1 MPLPTLLPSRDILTH
16 DLIVKKK
23 EIEIDQKALSNR
35 IKEMIES
42 SMIFSQ
48 LKQQPAKLISRK
60 KELEEEQERIKAS
73 LENLDENYKITMSYI
88 QSEENVMRTN
98 QEHI

>member
-1 MPLPTLLPSRDILTH
+1 MPSRDILSH
-16 DLIVKKK
+16 ELIVKKK
-23 EIEIDQKALSNR
+23 EIEIDQTALSNR

-48 LKQQPAKLISRK
+48 LKQQPAKLIARK
-60 KELEEEQERIKAS
+60 KELEEEQERIKAT
-73 LENLDENYKITMSYI
+73 LENLDENYKVTMNYI